1 MHKKFLQIAAIL
13 TAITIAMGAFGAHKL
28 KTMVSEAAVNTFE
41 TGVRYQFYHAF
52 GLFIVGILY
61 KEYSNKF
68 LRLAGWLFIGGVLLF
83 SGSLYI
89 LTYKAVTVST
99 GFKWAGPITPL
110 GGLLFIAGW
119 LSLAIGIGTKR
130 MSDV

>member
-28 KTMVSEAAVNTFE
+28 KTMVSEASVNTFE

-68 LRLAGWLFIGGVLLF
+68 LRWAGWLFIGGVLLF

-99 GFKWAGPITPL
+99 GFNWAGPITPL

-119 LSLAIGIGTKR
+119 LSLAIGIGK
-130 MSDV
+130 DHV